1 MEGVLEPYY
10 LLIFIKTQI
19 DIVLHERLIIVPI
32 AIWPFNMF
40 SGYVFTFPEI
50 IFIRYFSKLCHFL
63 FLLLKAMFLKC

>member
-10 LLIFIKTQI
+10 LLIFIKSQI

-50 IFIRYFSKLCHFL
+50 VFFRYFS
-63 FLLLKAMFLKC
+63 